1 MIQTF
6 MRLSKDTWEQIK
18 AGYAAGIGLRE
29 IARKMNVPEGTV
41 LARAKREGWTQQI
54 AAAKQAVALP
64 QSNAITPT
72 PMQSIAAV
80 MQERG
85 ERYRE
90 RMADVS
96 ERVAGHLESLHA
108 DEILGRSA
116 QVEKIDNVARRTFGL
131 DSPAAGSGAVNLHV
145 LSGGRAVVQINQ
157 KNE

>member
-1 MIQTF
+1 
-6 MRLSKDTWEQIK
+6 MRSISTDVWQQIK
-18 AGYAAGIGLRE
+18 TAYAAGIGLRE

-54 AAAKQAVALP
+54 QAAKQAVALT
-64 QSNAITPT
+64 QSNAIS

-96 ERVAGHLESLHA
+96 EKVAGHLESMEA
-108 DEILGRSA
+108 DEILSRSS
-116 QVEKIDNVARRTFGL
+116 QVEKIDTVARRTFGL
-131 DSPAAGSGAVNLHV
+131 DNPAAGSGSVNLHV
-145 LSGGRAVVQINQ
+145 LSGGRTIVQVNQ